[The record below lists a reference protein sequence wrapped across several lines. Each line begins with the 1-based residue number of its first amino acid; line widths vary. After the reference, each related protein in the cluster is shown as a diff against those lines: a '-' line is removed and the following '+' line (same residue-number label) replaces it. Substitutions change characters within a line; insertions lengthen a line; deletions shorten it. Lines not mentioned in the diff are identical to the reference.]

1 MPNIITNYN
10 DFIIYKNNES
20 LFWIIEYREADEV
33 NRYSVMRN
41 ECLQHPTDFKDRLN
55 NGVYRIWTIT
65 PKEIPW

>member
-1 MPNIITNYN
+1 MPNVITNYN